1 MGIATGWKD
10 ERVHGVLCPLPYPIF
25 KSGDVD
31 DQYRQP
37 EVMKIPIN
45 DGIPR
50 GMIRHDERQGLHIDL
65 LFSAE

>member
-1 MGIATGWKD
+1 MGIATGNTN
-10 ERVHGVLCPLPYPIF
+10 VFMGFGVPFRIPSF

-37 EVMKIPIN
+37 EEMKIPIN

-50 GMIRHDERQGLHIDL
+50 GIIRHDERQGLHIDL